1 MKLLAFNMFT
11 CTGPPYMRI
20 GIDSNV
26 YRPHSR
32 GEYVQYHPPVCLSVW
47 VYWTQIVQQ
56 KHHDMWNTVQSLYVS
71 YERMVVVS
79 LTSGRS
85 HLTGG
90 GVTDCLVFL
99 LNASKNHT
107 DYHKN
112 IMAGNIYLR
121 AFLVSTLDID
131 KRFLLVIGWTV

>member
-1 MKLLAFNMFT
+1 M
-11 CTGPPYMRI
+11 
-20 GIDSNV
+20 
-26 YRPHSR
+26 
-32 GEYVQYHPPVCLSVW
+32 
-47 VYWTQIVQQ
+47 QQ